1 MELGQMM
8 NASADTDERT
18 SVLEKD
24 KGANESKDAPKQICK
39 KDTTTCP
46 DGSVVRRNP
55 EKNCEFDDCPDVRV
69 NEMDMKKGILGLDY
83 KQVLLIVALGIAGY
97 FAYTKFIKK

>member
-8 NASADTDERT
+8 NASADLTTE
-18 SVLEKD
+18 VEK
-24 KGANESKDAPKQICK
+24 KAGKETKDAPKKICK
-39 KDTTTCP
+39 KDTSTCP
-46 DGSVVRRNP
+46 DGSTVRRNP
-55 EKNCEFDDCPDVRV
+55 DKNCEFDDCPEIRV
-69 NEMDMKKGILGLDY
+69 NEMDMIKGILGLDY